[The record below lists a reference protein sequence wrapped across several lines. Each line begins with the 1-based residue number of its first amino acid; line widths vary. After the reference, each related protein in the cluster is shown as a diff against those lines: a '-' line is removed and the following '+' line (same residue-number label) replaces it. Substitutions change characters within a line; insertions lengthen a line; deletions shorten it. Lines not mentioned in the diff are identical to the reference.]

1 MGRPFYVRRIK
12 ESHGKSNESTMLPQ
26 VLFEQL

>member
-1 MGRPFYVRRIK
+1 MGRPFYMRRIK

-26 VLFEQL
+26 ILLKQS

>member
-12 ESHGKSNESTMLPQ
+12 ESHGKSNESTMLSR
-26 VLFEQL
+26 VLPKQS

>member
-12 ESHGKSNESTMLPQ
+12 ESHGKSNESTMLPSF
-26 VLFEQL
+26 LFEQL

>member
-12 ESHGKSNESTMLPQ
+12 DSHGKSNESTMLSQ
-26 VLFEQL
+26 VLLKQS